1 MTRASGSCRP
11 VLPVPPSVA
20 QKYIPPRRART
31 GGRTQDATP
40 GLEPSP
46 GRRFG
51 AVPDVTGDCRASSPR
66 PPPPPPLL
74 VPARCADSQD
84 SVPRDGWQRETRRP
98 ALACQGRSELTRV
111 GSKLSG
117 TLPKTGGPPPC
128 TGLGKGLVLFIT
140 VLDAPGHPHDCCA
153 GTVLGQATVRLL
165 CPHAQQARPCGTPLR
180 TVCELSATDP
190 WINSVSFA
198 NCLTCQVSA
207 TVCQPLTDHSFAWG
221 LRPAFVPTSS
231 RLRPRRDAASSSCR
245 GAPSAPPRRQPYFLE
260 DGRQTGAP
268 SAAVR
273 SCRVVC
279 SVLIPPSPS
288 PPSSFPFHP
297 ISFLLSVT
305 ADLHKHTTPCPEE
318 GVPGEGRSVVR
329 DTLS

>member
-51 AVPDVTGDCRASSPR
+51 AVPDVTGDCRASSPW

-231 RLRPRRDAASSSCR
+231 SARRSMVLMSRRPECSASPAALFPGGWPANRSAKRGRQVVSRCMQRLDTTLPPSLLLPLPSHFLPFIGHGRSTQTHYAVPGGR
-245 GAPSAPPRRQPYFLE
+245 GAGGGEVRCARYFI
-260 DGRQTGAP
+260 
-268 SAAVR
+268 
-273 SCRVVC
+273 
-279 SVLIPPSPS
+279 LIAS
-288 PPSSFPFHP
+288 
-297 ISFLLSVT
+297 
-305 ADLHKHTTPCPEE
+305 
-318 GVPGEGRSVVR
+318 
-329 DTLS
+329 